1 MKRFFGLILL
11 SVFPFVSCVKED
23 ETTKEKGNPDDLHL
37 NQDKPSADTGEG
49 NVNLSVFDVLNLDY
63 PGLEKVKSH
72 YEAAKALAAELE
84 GDEDVAEAD
93 RQKVNAE
100 YYSAAAEIL
109 EYYRNRVDVIHP
121 DVLINPDYTASDK
134 NMADQATRMG
144 GYRFYVRNCSESEG
158 LNAGDTSDDVFYS
171 FLDGKAINWE
181 VVPEPVKDYQEWYS
195 QKHRFQWMLPQAKV
209 YAATKDETYAEEW
222 MTIVESWWNT
232 YYERLWETGED
243 GKPIEGENGRYVYK
257 TFGSGSSGSAIP
269 WTGLQPAERLQVLI
283 PSFLYYMRSKSITP
297 EFVSDLVVFLYDHMG
312 NMLANP
318 WYEEGSNIQLARQ
331 QSMLY
336 AAIFLPELKGADEWL
351 DTFSGKI
358 SDQLIGQFHDDGV
371 HNEFDLSY
379 HNGVVADFIGMY
391 KVVKLNNLL
400 SKFPDDY
407 SAYLYNSCRFLQ
419 DMVYP
424 NYSVEGIND
433 TRPDNMRK
441 SVILKNLREYNLMFP
456 DDGDFEYM
464 ATDRKYGSP
473 LSTDLRTYKTSGYYI
488 FRTGWKSNDMMLI
501 HKNCNDPKKF
511 WHNQSD
517 NGTISLYRNGRR
529 FMPDAGCGSYGSG
542 SGSGQTFLNSIRNTF
557 TATGIHS
564 TMNVNQ
570 KNLENRAGQCLAS
583 GTLPDNP
590 TIEYLV
596 TENPSYSNLT
606 HRRSIFFVN
615 KEFFVIVDEG
625 YGEEPVNNVEVAF
638 MLSDAVKGDE
648 IVYSTKNVFPF
659 TAHTV
664 YSDNNNMCFKSFISG
679 GMENVRVTNN
689 NGYYLNNVV
698 ENEEKYNEERIRRG
712 MYRMTVDKPAG
723 KAARFI
729 TVITPLS
736 TADAFDNLNVDAAF
750 TDKTDGTFNPSG
762 LSLRVT
768 VNNDSYNLNYTLN

>member
-11 SVFPFVSCVKED
+11 SVFPLVSCVKEY
-23 ETTKEKGNPDDLHL
+23 ETVKEKGNPDDLHL
-37 NQDKPSADTGEG
+37 NQDKPFTEAGDGI
-49 NVNLSVFDVLNLDY
+49 VNLAVFEVLNLDY
-63 PGLEKVKSH
+63 PGLEKVKAH
-72 YEAAKALAAELE
+72 YETAKTMAATLADD
-84 GDEDVAEAD
+84 GDVTDAD
-93 RQKVNAE
+93 EEKIRLE
-100 YYSAAAEIL
+100 YYSAAAEVL
-109 EYYRNRVDVIHP
+109 EYYKNRIGIIHP
-121 DVLINPDYTASDK
+121 DVLINPDYSAADK
-134 NMADQATRMG
+134 NMADQATRAG
-144 GYRFYVRNCSESEG
+144 GYRFYVKNCSEDEG
-158 LNAGDTSDDVFYS
+158 TDSGLGDDLFYS
-171 FLDGKAINWE
+171 FLGDKTINWE
-181 VVPEPVKDYQEWYS
+181 VVPDPVKDYQEWYS

-209 YAATKDETYAEEW
+209 FAATKNEVYAEEW

-243 GKPIEGENGRYVYK
+243 GKPVEGENGRYVYK

-283 PSFLYYMRSKSITP
+283 SSFLYYIRSKSITP
-297 EFVSDLVVFLYDHMG
+297 EFVSDFVVFLYDHMG

-336 AAIFLPELKGADEWL
+336 AGIFLPEMKGADRWL
-351 DTFSGKI
+351 ETFSGKI
-358 SDQLIGQFHDDGV
+358 SDQLVGQFHVDGV

-379 HNGVVADFIGMY
+379 HNGVVAGFINIS
-391 KVVKLNNLL
+391 KVAKLNNLL
-400 SKFPDDY
+400 DKFPADY

-424 NYSVEGIND
+424 NYTSEGFND
-433 TRPDNMRK
+433 TRPANLK
-441 SVILKNLREYNLMFP
+441 GNVILKNLREYNLMFP
-456 DDGDFEYM
+456 ENGDFEYM
-464 ATDRKYGSP
+464 ATNRKYGSP
-473 LSTDLRTYKTSGYYI
+473 LSSDLRAYKASGYYI
-488 FRTGWKSNDMMLI
+488 FRTGWKASDMVLI

-511 WHNQSD
+511 WHNQPD

-529 FMPDAGCGSYGSG
+529 FMPDAGVSSYGSG
-542 SGSGQTFLNSIRNTF
+542 GGSGQTWLNTIRNTF
-557 TATGIHS
+557 ASTGIHS

-570 KNLENRAGQCLAS
+570 ANVERRAGQCLVS
-583 GTLPDNP
+583 GTMPDNP
-590 TIEYLV
+590 TVEYLV
-596 TENPSYSNLT
+596 TENPSYSSLT

-625 YGEEPVNNVEVAF
+625 YGDAAVNNVEVAF
-638 MLSDAVKGDE
+638 MLSDTAKGDE
-648 IVYSTKNVFPF
+648 IVYSSKNVFPF

-664 YSDNNNMCFKSFISG
+664 YSDNNNMCYKSFISG
-679 GMENVRVTNN
+679 GMENVRVANN

-750 TDKTDGTFNPSG
+750 TDNTDGTFNPSG

-768 VNNDSYNLNYTLN
+768 VNDDSYNLNYTLN